1 MTDSKCNM
9 TSDVHNLYRTQFM
22 CRYVS
27 LIGPKNALQF
37 HINFFIHL
45 HTTVGPCAVLKR
57 KPVVG
62 IVGAL
67 LSSFCCLLHSYSTTI
82 EAVGD
87 SKTLFGGLLLLVEPA

>member
-9 TSDVHNLYRTQFM
+9 TSNVHNLYRTQFM

-37 HINFFIHL
+37 HITFSFIYTL
-45 HTTVGPCAVLKR
+45 LWGPSAVLKR